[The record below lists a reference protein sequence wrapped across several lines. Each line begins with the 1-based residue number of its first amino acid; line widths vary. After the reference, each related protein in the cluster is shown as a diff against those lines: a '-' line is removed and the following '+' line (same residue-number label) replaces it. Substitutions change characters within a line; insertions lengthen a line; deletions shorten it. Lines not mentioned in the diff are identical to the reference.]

1 MLYYTDR
8 EISELTLP
16 AGPPIKEPWANEPE
30 YLRCRLPAECELT
43 SNKARKLGALVMQ
56 FQDISIGSGETLGY
70 TEMIRHKIDPGDAA
84 PLKPS
89 YYRRSQKEHE
99 YVDTEFTRRGVSF
112 VYT

>member
-1 MLYYTDR
+1 
-8 EISELTLP
+8 LP

-70 TEMIRHKIDPGDAA
+70 TEMIRHKIDTGDAA
-84 PLKPS
+84 PLKQN
-89 YYRRSQKEHE
+89 YYRRSQKERE
-99 YVDTEFTRRGVSF
+99 YVDTEFTMRGVSF
-112 VYT
+112 VCT